1 MDYQTP
7 NTIENLYSTIYDI
20 VAYSEPQ
27 QIIDK
32 VDDLLLNCD
41 LPPEQMESIRSKLY
55 DWVAYYEPKDVLEK
69 IYQTIEN
76 IFNERK
82 EFIHSLRGKY
92 KDSLNSSE
100 SFMHRNQ
107 IEIDWEEGN
116 K

>member
-7 NTIENLYSTIYDI
+7 STIENLYSTIYDI

-55 DWVAYYEPKDVLEK
+55 DWVAYYEPKDILEK
-69 IYQTIEN
+69 IYQAIEN
-76 IFNERK
+76 LSNERK
-82 EFIHSLRGKY
+82 EFIRSLRGKY
-92 KDSLNSSE
+92 KDSLNSSN
-100 SFMHRNQ
+100 SFIDQKQ
-107 IEIDWEEGN
+107 IEIDWEGRN
-116 K
+116 T